1 MTSALP
7 GALVDLLR
15 AVAADQRVTAATMP
29 SDSWMLHEGELRHR
43 AADYFRLI
51 GRRDDRGREHLLFE
65 QSEEALVGLVVTGP
79 PGERMLLLNA
89 RAEPGL
95 HGGAQFSTTVQ
106 STPSNYER
114 RHGGGETPYLAEAS
128 GTAEHGRTLH
138 ESRQY
143 DWGDEY
149 LAKVKLLRIVEVP
162 GVRPVEPPLAWVR
175 ETELN
180 QLLAGDRLT
189 TVDLRAAALALRAH
203 DAGARRARGGPRPR
217 RREPVLEPVAL
228 EELRRWRITPEGI
241 HDNENERSV
250 VWVSTESGTRE
261 VARWTQPLL
270 ALRDDRVI
278 DLAVRERGGAPQVAV
293 RWGTQLG
300 LDGLDVLLPAPVSHT
315 GTPSSEVV
323 RLSAEGGRFLRH
335 GVTVRIVRSPA
346 TIDGEWMPLPIALEH
361 ALADRRTS
369 IELRLGIEHLLRA
382 GGMSPPSTVVLTDP
396 NSSNKEAP
404 R

>member
-1 MTSALP
+1 M
-7 GALVDLLR
+7 
-15 AVAADQRVTAATMP
+15 
-29 SDSWMLHEGELRHR
+29 
-43 AADYFRLI
+43 
-51 GRRDDRGREHLLFE
+51 
-65 QSEEALVGLVVTGP
+65 
-79 PGERMLLLNA
+79 
-89 RAEPGL
+89 
-95 HGGAQFSTTVQ
+95 
-106 STPSNYER
+106 
-114 RHGGGETPYLAEAS
+114 
-128 GTAEHGRTLH
+128 
-138 ESRQY
+138 
-143 DWGDEY
+143 
-149 LAKVKLLRIVEVP
+149 
-162 GVRPVEPPLAWVR
+162 
-175 ETELN
+175 
-180 QLLAGDRLT
+180 
-189 TVDLRAAALALRAH
+189 
-203 DAGARRARGGPRPR
+203 
-217 RREPVLEPVAL
+217 LEPVAL